1 MGKKN
6 IKKRKLKQTMKRI
19 SVGILLV
26 MLLFVLE
33 PVLRGKDIFA
43 ITFLGNPISYEQN
56 NQMGAEFSQTPIKK
70 TFAPEPSSLLLILG
84 GIGGIIV
91 SFVRRSFDKIKRGLD
106 LILAIIGLIIGSPL
120 LILAAI
126 FIKID
131 SRGPIVYQQNRVG
144 RRGKIFKIYKL
155 RTMRV
160 DAEKGT
166 GAVWAKRNDPRI
178 TVIGKFL
185 RKTRIDEIPQLFNVL
200 KGEMSIVGPRPERP
214 EMVTDFKKLICDYE
228 KRLIVKPGI
237 TGLSQIYNRYDETIA
252 DVRKKVKYDLLY
264 IKKMCL
270 WVEMRILAQTVF
282 VVFTGKGAN

>member
-1 MGKKN
+1 
-6 IKKRKLKQTMKRI
+6 MKRI

-43 ITFLGNPISYEQN
+43 ITYLGNPISYEQN
-56 NQMGAEFSQTPIKK
+56 NQMSVEFTQTPIKK
-70 TFAPEPSSLLLILG
+70 TFAPEPSSFLLILG
-84 GIGGIIV
+84 GIGGIII

-155 RTMRV
+155 RTMRL

-178 TVIGKFL
+178 TEIGKFL
-185 RKTRIDEIPQLFNVL
+185 RKTRIDEIPQLINVL

-214 EMVTDFKKLICDYE
+214 EMVVDFKKLICDYE

-264 IKKMCL
+264 IRKMCL